1 MIHATRALTSRAF
14 NVNVFCHRPAHAD
27 AAREAAWLA
36 HLQPLFAEFEA
47 RPPASLREIYT
58 SFVVDDA
65 MLAMLLADT
74 PAVLRLDFGLTPP
87 AYFPPP
93 NQTGRAQW
101 RERV

>member
-58 SFVVDDA
+58 SFVVDDE
-65 MLAMLLADT
+65 MLALLLAEKH
-74 PAVLRLDFGLTPP
+74 AVTSFHFGQL
-87 AYFPPP
+87 
-93 NQTGRAQW
+93 GREAW
-101 RERV
+101 WARVSSTT